1 MHLYAY
7 KYTSPLG
14 IWTRWSLDLILKT
27 HYNITASTALLENVY
42 HNNMIK
48 DTINH

>member
-1 MHLYAY
+1 MCLYAY
-7 KYTSPLG
+7 KYTVPFVIIRLDFKTP
-14 IWTRWSLDLILKT
+14 WTQ
-27 HYNITASTALLENVY
+27 YNITVSTALLENVY